1 MAFTARIPADLQAE
15 AEAYASEV
23 GLSLTGLVS
32 VALRE
37 YLDLRS
43 GRLSF
48 RPPVPVVSLPPTVQ
62 PAGLSPR
69 PPGQSALASDEVDLA
84 VSRDVSRA
92 PCWCGSGKQLRHC
105 HRRPK

>member
-1 MAFTARIPADLQAE
+1 MAFTARIPADLQSE
-15 AEAYASEV
+15 AEAYASKV

-43 GRLSF
+43 GRF
-48 RPPVPVVSLPPTVQ
+48 AFPTPVSAPVQ

-69 PPGQSALASDEVDLA
+69 SPGRSVLASDEDDLA
-84 VSRDVSRA
+84 VSREVSRA

-105 HRRPK
+105 HRKPK